1 MKRYSK
7 RYRKKHSTRNSGMGN
22 AILDLL
28 GVMLAK
34 LFFRGGK

>member
-7 RYRKKHSTRNSGMGN
+7 RHRRKYSTRNSGMGN

-34 LFFRGGK
+34 VFFKK